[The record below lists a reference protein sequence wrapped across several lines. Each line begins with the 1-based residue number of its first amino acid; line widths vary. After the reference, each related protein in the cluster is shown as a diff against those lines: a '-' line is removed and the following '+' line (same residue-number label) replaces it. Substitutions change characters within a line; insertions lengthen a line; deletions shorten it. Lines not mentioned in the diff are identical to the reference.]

1 MTKGIRRLFE
11 SEDPE
16 KINYDPLLQG
26 SDNDSCSNGE
36 DNSPHNAMRSRIDHI
51 KSALR
56 VTAGAL
62 LVCLALWGVANI
74 GRRTFNISIA
84 ASGQRSCSCGGTT
97 VAEAISRGCIFT
109 PLAIAWLPPHCIDME
124 LANQF
129 DRAGPDGGWEYWADP
144 NATIPMTRYEVS
156 MLADTEGAVFYTTQ
170 DWHVTHCVYTWM
182 KHYRSKSTGV
192 TIENR
197 SNGIEHIKHCE
208 GILRNDHRLEEIFTK
223 AGIELNA
230 DLV

>member
-1 MTKGIRRLFE
+1 MRGLFA
-11 SEDPE
+11 SEDAE
-16 KINYDPLLQG
+16 KIDYDPLLQG
-26 SDNDSCSNGE
+26 NDNDYCSNGE
-36 DNSPHNAMRSRIDHI
+36 DSSSRSATRSRIHHV
-51 KSALR
+51 KSALS
-56 VTAGAL
+56 VIAKAL
-62 LVCLALWGVANI
+62 LLCLALWGAANI

-84 ASGQRSCSCGGTT
+84 ASEQRSCSCGGTT

-124 LANQF
+124 LANEF
-129 DRAGPDGGWEYWADP
+129 DKASRDGEWEYWADP
-144 NATIPMTRYEVS
+144 NGTIPMTRHEVS

-170 DWHVTHCVYTWM
+170 DWHVTHCVYTWI

-197 SNGIEHIKHCE
+197 SNGLGHIKHCE
-208 GILRNDHRLEEIFTK
+208 GILRNDHRLGEIFTR